1 LLAERKNIEFSF
13 ALHKHRET
21 RKDVK
26 HMTDKNYD
34 IRLKRLET
42 KVKRQDEYLTR
53 VLQLLTKLLAR
64 LVVLKNTSV

>member
-1 LLAERKNIEFSF
+1 LLAERKNTEFSF
-13 ALHKHRET
+13 ALDKHRYT

-53 VLQLLTKLLAR
+53 VLQLLVKLLAR
-64 LVVLKNTSV
+64 LTALESASV